1 MSKQIQKGGALG
13 LGTRIY
19 LSMIALVLISLIV
32 IGVATLFFFKNQNDE
47 YHLDRLRRKEQ
58 SVMLSLDYYIIENDI
73 NELNVK
79 LENKIQEL
87 ADVQALDMN
96 VYTLGGELMGS
107 TQIELFDNGTFSKS
121 IADSTVERIKRS
133 EQIIIQE
140 SVQDREYL
148 STYFILYT
156 AKRKPMAIIN
166 LPYYKDTERN
176 RSELYDFL
184 ATLAQVYVVLFIGA
198 SILAYF
204 LSNYITNSLR
214 TISEKLKNV
223 RINGE
228 NQKLEWNGNDELSA
242 LVNDYNRMV
251 DELAVSA
258 QLLAR
263 SERESAWKEMAKQ
276 VAHEIKNPLTPMRLQ
291 LQHLQRIANDN
302 PTDLKE
308 RMQKV
313 SKTLVAQIDTLS
325 GIASEFSDFAKMPK
339 PELNQVD
346 IDEAVKNTISLF
358 TEEQGLINAEI
369 GPGDKTVLADLNQ
382 LNRVLTN
389 LITNAI
395 QAVPENKEPR
405 ISVETL
411 LVENEVLLRVTDNGS
426 GIPKELQPKIFEP
439 NFTTKSGGM
448 GLGLAMVKGIIQE
461 FNGKI
466 GFVSELGAGTTFT
479 VSIPLN
485 SPNSTN

>member
-1 MSKQIQKGGALG
+1 MNKHVQKSGALG

-32 IGVATLFFFKNQNDE
+32 IGISTLFFFKNQNDE

-58 SVMLSLDYYIIENDI
+58 SVMLSLDYYIIENNI

-96 VYTLGGELMGS
+96 VYTLDGELMGS
-107 TQIELFDNGTFSKS
+107 TQIELFDNGTFPKS
-121 IADSTVERIKRS
+121 IADTTVERIKRS

-148 STYFILYT
+148 STYFTLYT

-198 SILAYF
+198 SILAFF
-204 LSNYITNSLR
+204 LSNYITNSLSA
-214 TISEKLKNV
+214 ISEKLKNV

-228 NQKLEWNGNDELSA
+228 NQKLEWHGNDELSA

-258 QLLAR
+258 ELLAK

-291 LQHLQRIANDN
+291 LQHLQRLAGDN
-302 PTDLKE
+302 PADLNA

-313 SKTLVAQIDTLS
+313 AKTLLAQIDTLS

-339 PELNQVD
+339 PEMTRVD
-346 IDEAVKNTISLF
+346 IDEAVKNALSLF
-358 TEEQGLINAEI
+358 NEEQGLIHAVI
-369 GPGDKTVLADLNQ
+369 GPEDKVVLADANQ
-382 LNRVLTN
+382 INRVLTN
-389 LITNAI
+389 LITNAL
-395 QAVPENKEPR
+395 QAVPEEKEPR
-405 ISVETL
+405 ISLETL
-411 LVENEVLLRVTDNGS
+411 LLDNDVVLRLSDNGS
-426 GIPKELQPKIFEP
+426 GIPTELQPKIFEP

-466 GFVSELGAGTTFT
+466 GFVSEPETGTTFT
-479 VSIPLN
+479 ISIPVA
-485 SPNSTN
+485 S